1 MINISR
7 KATLLDTSFS
17 QASAQHP
24 PFCRQL
30 SIDKQS
36 FLCYSPAVKNQYVNN
51 NLREENL
58 AREHTL
64 KGTLLVAGI

>member
-1 MINISR
+1 MRSCCNLR
-7 KATLLDTSFS
+7 EVFLG
-17 QASAQHP
+17 
-24 PFCRQL
+24 L
-30 SIDKQS
+30 SIDKQR
-36 FLCYSPAVKNQYVNN
+36 FLCYSPAVKNQCVNN